1 MHTSRFQLGLLAT
14 LALGL
19 GLSLASS
26 QAIGYPAGAAVSL
39 GSNPVV
45 STGGRL
51 EGTDSVVGLTAPS
64 DSSLVITSVILS
76 AYDPSS
82 GCMANSSIALSD
94 GSEELARFAVGL
106 SRPSSS
112 YSDYQPTLV
121 ASMPSGIHIEAG
133 ETLTLTS
140 TQHYESSCS
149 SSTLNVVYTLSGY
162 YAQP

>member
-1 MHTSRFQLGLLAT
+1 MQAARFQLGLVAT
-14 LALGL
+14 LAVGL
-19 GLSLASS
+19 GFSLSSS
-26 QAIGYPAGAAVSL
+26 DAIGYPSGAAVSL

-51 EGTDSVVGLTAPS
+51 EGTDSAVALTAPS

-82 GCMANSSIALSD
+82 NCMGNSSIVLSD
-94 GSEELARFAVGL
+94 GTEELARFSVGL

-112 YSDYQPTLV
+112 YSDYQPSLV
-121 ASMPSGIHIEAG
+121 ANMPSGIHIRAG

-140 TQHYESSCS
+140 TQHYENSCS
-149 SSTLNVVYTLSGY
+149 SHTLNVVYTLSGY